1 MKWKL
6 HKTLIINQF
15 NQVKMK
21 TINKYSYFFILLV
34 LLATIGF
41 VSCAKDEGTV
51 IVPRTTED
59 YKLQM
64 SQFVNSEKAKTE
76 SCVIGYDKGNF
87 KVASTSNFV
96 IYKTAYL
103 AVLDSANIVLSNDNV
118 TITQIVNTNKA
129 IVQRAK
135 NFNGSLFISDRRPL
149 ADPIVAAETLNAA
162 HLVGTEPGK
171 VPQDAKTA
179 YTSAITSAKA
189 IRDATATIDRQVQD
203 GVKILETATTT
214 FNSAI
219 IK

>member
-1 MKWKL
+1 
-6 HKTLIINQF
+6 
-15 NQVKMK
+15 MK

-34 LLATIGF
+34 LLAAIGF

-64 SQFVNSEKAKTE
+64 SQFVNSEKSVVE
-76 SCVIGYDKGNF
+76 SCVLGYDKGNF
-87 KVASTSNFV
+87 KISSTSNFV
-96 IYKTAYL
+96 TYKTAYL
-103 AVLDSANIVLSNDNV
+103 AVLDSANIVLSNDSV

-149 ADPIVAAETLNAA
+149 ADPIVVAETLNAA
-162 HLVGTEPGK
+162 TTVGTDPGQ

-179 YTSAITSAKA
+179 YTSAITAAKT
-189 IRDATATIDRQVQD
+189 IRDASATIDRQVLD
-203 GVKILETATTT
+203 GVKILDEATTT
-214 FNSAI
+214 FNAAI